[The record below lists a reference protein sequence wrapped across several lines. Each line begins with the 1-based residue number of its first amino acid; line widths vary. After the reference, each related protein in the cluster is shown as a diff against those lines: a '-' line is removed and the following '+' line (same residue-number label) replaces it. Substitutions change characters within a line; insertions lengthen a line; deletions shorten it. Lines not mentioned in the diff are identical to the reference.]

1 MIILNS
7 NSTKNDLF
15 KKPIE
20 QTSSNS
26 PDNSSAVSSISLAD
40 FMNDTPGMSD
50 NIIDAFTSGEF
61 RPRVIFPQ
69 YENVGASIS
78 LKFSL
83 NRLIPEDKISL
94 LQKCIITTN
103 VSDLLGQNVNYNMSE
118 ILKSMRIRKYINV
131 EGQTAFLVFRSYEE
145 TTRLHDRLY
154 VHLIND
160 HFQHEKTRGTYDADV
175 DSYHNLNVPGWYMIG
190 KTYASMNGVTGGV
203 VSYNNSINP
212 GGFSF
217 YAPESVGTRVY
228 DSVFGI
234 PNSYVE
240 AIWIDDDG
248 LGNHFLNVRWKHI
261 KHLANISHTLNATNS
276 INIYL
281 PNL

>member
-40 FMNDTPGMSD
+40 FMCDTPGMYN
-50 NIIDAFTSGEF
+50 NIIDVYDEW

-103 VSDLLGQNVNYNMSE
+103 VSDLLESNVNYNMSE

-131 EGQTAFLVFRSYEE
+131 EGQTAFLVFRSYED

-160 HFQHEKTRGTYDADV
+160 TFQHEKTRGTYNADV
-175 DSYHNLNVPGWYMIG
+175 DSYHNLEVPGWYMIG

-212 GGFSF
+212 GEFSF
-217 YAPESVGTRVY
+217 YAPESVGTHVY

-248 LGNHFLNVRWKHI
+248 LGNHFLNVRWRHI
-261 KHLANISHTLNATNS
+261 KHLANISHNLNATNS

>member
-40 FMNDTPGMSD
+40 FMNDTPGMSN
-50 NIIDAFTSGEF
+50 NIIDVYGEW

-78 LKFSL
+78 LKFML

-103 VSDLLGQNVNYNMSE
+103 VSDLLEPNVNSNMSE

-131 EGQTAFLVFRSYEE
+131 EGQTAFLVFRSYED

-154 VHLIND
+154 VHLINKT
-160 HFQHEKTRGTYDADV
+160 FQHEKTRGTYNADV
-175 DSYHNLNVPGWYMIG
+175 DSYHNLDVPGWYMIG

-203 VSYNNSINP
+203 VSYNNSIDP

-217 YAPESVGTRVY
+217 YAPESVGTYVY

-261 KHLANISHTLNATNS
+261 KHLANISHNLNATNS